1 MGDAMKIEQI
11 CKSFNNDRTRLM
23 DIVRTIQE
31 TFGYV
36 PPEHY
41 ELIARE
47 ANTHRVEVESV
58 VSFYSFL
65 SDRKQGGVVLRLCN
79 DIIDRFKGA
88 DAVAEAFEKELGIS
102 MGETTPDGLFTLE
115 WTACIGMSDQAPAAL
130 ANDTVLTHLTPE
142 KVPGILEALRKNPD
156 PQALVAECGDGGNA
170 DPLVKAMVQNN
181 ICERGEVLL
190 ADNDPEAGLRK
201 AMEKTPEEVIADM
214 KESGLRGRGGAGFLA
229 GLKWEFTRNA
239 KGDGKY
245 ILCNA
250 DEGEPGTFKDRV
262 LLTERADLM
271 IEGMTV
277 AAYCIG
283 AETGIVYLRAE
294 YAYLRAL
301 LEEVLNRR
309 RAAGLLGNSICG
321 RDGFNFDIRIQ
332 MGAGAYV
339 CGEES
344 SLISS
349 CEGTRGD
356 PGDRPPFPA
365 IAGYK
370 VAPTAVNNVETYCC
384 AARVMDKGPVWFE
397 NIGTEHSSG
406 TKMLSIC
413 GDCERPGIYEL
424 PFGVTVA
431 ELLEKVG
438 AENAAAVQIGG
449 PSGQMLDRSQ
459 YGRAISFEDLP
470 TGGSIMVFGRQR
482 DLLEVVDAFM
492 EFFVDESC
500 GYCVPCR
507 VGNVL
512 LRNRLERIRNG
523 KGIPEDLAYLEKLG
537 ISTRRM
543 SRCGLGQTS
552 PNPILSTL
560 ENFRPIYNALVR
572 EDRSGLA
579 KSFDVLRAVEPACE
593 LTGRRSVIFH
603 A

>member
-1 MGDAMKIEQI
+1 MSEAGRIQEI
-11 CKSFNNDRTRLM
+11 CRSFKNDRTRLM
-23 DIVRTIQE
+23 DIVREIQSA
-31 TFGYV
+31 FGYV

-41 ELIARE
+41 ELIAQE

-88 DAVAEAFEKELGIS
+88 DEVAEAFEKELGIS

-142 KVPGILEALRKNPD
+142 KVPAILDALRKNPD

-170 DPLVKAMVQNN
+170 NPLVGAMVQNN
-181 ICERGEVLL
+181 IREPGTVLL
-190 ADNDPEAGLRK
+190 GDVNPDAGLRK
-201 AMEKTPEEVIADM
+201 ALEKPPEEVIVDV

-239 KGDGKY
+239 PGEEKY

-262 LLTERADLM
+262 LLTERAHLM
-271 IEGMTV
+271 VEGMTI
-277 AAYCIG
+277 AAYCVG
-283 AETGIVYLRAE
+283 GETGIIYLRAE
-294 YAYLRAL
+294 YAYLRKL
-301 LEEVLNRR
+301 LEETLHRR
-309 RAAGLLGNSICG
+309 RDAGLLGNSICG
-321 RDGFNFDIRIQ
+321 KEGFNFDIRIQ

-384 AARVMDKGPVWFE
+384 AARIMDEGPVWFAK
-397 NIGTEHSSG
+397 IGTEHSAG
-406 TKMLSIC
+406 TKLLSVC
-413 GDCERPGIYEL
+413 GDCEHPGVYEL
-424 PFGVTVA
+424 PFGVKISD
-431 ELLEKVG
+431 LLEKVG
-438 AENAAAVQIGG
+438 APNAAAVQVGG
-449 PSGQMLDRSQ
+449 PSGEMIDRSR
-459 YGRAISFEDLP
+459 YGRVISFEDLS
-470 TGGSIMVFGRQR
+470 TGGSIMVFGPPR

-492 EFFVDESC
+492 DFFVDESC

-512 LRNRLERIRNG
+512 LHKRLQLIRNG
-523 KGIPEDLAYLEKLG
+523 KGVPEDLDYLEKLG
-537 ISTRRM
+537 LSTRRM

-560 ENFRPIYNALVR
+560 KNFRPVYNALVR
-572 EDRSGLA
+572 EDRSGLQ
-579 KSFDVLRAVEPACE
+579 KSFEVLKAVEPASE
-593 LTGRRSVIFH
+593 LTERRSVIFH

>member
-1 MGDAMKIEQI
+1 MSDAGTIEQI
-11 CKSFNNDRTRLM
+11 CKRFENDRARLM
-23 DIVRTIQE
+23 DIVRDVQE
-31 TFGYV
+31 ALGYV

-79 DIIDRFKGA
+79 DIIDRFQGA
-88 DAVAEAFEKELGIS
+88 DAVAAAFEKELGIS
-102 MGETTPDGLFTLE
+102 MGETTPDGKFTLE

-130 ANDTVLTHLTPE
+130 ANDTVLTNLTPE
-142 KVPGILEALRKNPD
+142 QVPEIIEALRANPD
-156 PQALVAECGDGGNA
+156 PQALVTECGDGGNA
-170 DPLVKAMVQNN
+170 DPMVQAMVQNN
-181 ICERGEVLL
+181 ICERGDVLL
-190 ADNDPEAGLRK
+190 AENDPEAGLRK
-201 AMEKTPEEVIADM
+201 ALEKAPEEVIRDV
-214 KESGLRGRGGAGFLA
+214 KESGLRGRGGAGFMA

-239 KGDGKY
+239 PGEEKY

-262 LLTERADLM
+262 LLTERADLVA
-271 IEGMTV
+271 EGMTV

-283 AETGIVYLRAE
+283 AETGIIYLRAE
-294 YAYLRAL
+294 YAYLRAH
-301 LEEVLNRR
+301 LEEILNRR
-309 RAAGLLGNSICG
+309 RADGLLGNSICG
-321 RDGFNFDIRIQ
+321 KEGFHFDIRIQ

-356 PGDRPPFPA
+356 PADRPPFPA

-384 AARVMDKGPVWFE
+384 AARVLDKGPAWFDR
-397 NIGTEHSSG
+397 IGTEHSSG
-406 TKMLSIC
+406 TKMLSVC

-424 PFGVTVA
+424 PFGIKVS

-449 PSGQMLDRSQ
+449 PSGQMIDRGQ

-470 TGGSIMVFGRQR
+470 TGGSIMVFNPQR

-512 LRNRLERIRNG
+512 LRKRLEQIRNG
-523 KGIPEDLAYLEKLG
+523 EGVPEDLEYLEKLG
-537 ISTRRM
+537 VSTCRT

-572 EDRSGLA
+572 EDRSGLV
-579 KSFDVLRAVEPACE
+579 KSFDVLKAVEPASE
-593 LTGRRSVIFH
+593 LAGRRSVIFH